1 MTIETVLQTITDL
14 KTQINKVE
22 LNAIEKDI
30 VKYNLASIYQ
40 LLMSNEAISKPK
52 ANITDQHVSKTIEE
66 TREAKT
72 EEIIIDLTENS
83 VDNQVKDIKLIN
95 EKVGKPEIS
104 TQIEQAF
111 FDTIEKSQTL
121 ADKFSYSSKGLNER
135 ASESDLKKLIDFNR
149 QYVFI
154 QELFGNDPTAYT
166 EAIHKINSSA
176 TLNEAIAYVNQQLIP
191 RFNWNKEMP
200 SVKLFDKILKQRF
213 GL

>member
-1 MTIETVLQTITDL
+1 MTIENVLQTITDL

-30 VKYNLASIYQ
+30 VKSNLASVYE
-40 LLMSNEAISKPK
+40 LLMSNEAISKPN
-52 ANITDQHVSKTIEE
+52 ADSTDQQVSTTIEE

-83 VDNQVKDIKLIN
+83 VDNQVKDLKPIN
-95 EKVGKPEIS
+95 EEVEKPEIS

-121 ADKFSYSSKGLNER
+121 ADKFSSYSKGLNER
-135 ASESDLKKLIDFNR
+135 ASEGDLKKLIDFNR
-149 QYVFI
+149 QFVFI

-191 RFNWNKEMP
+191 RFNWNKDMP